1 MRRQKSDFEL
11 LAPKMRQ
18 PIHITYLA
26 KYILKKTI
34 EETQEVINRGVDMG
48 LFEEVKFNGYYKLKN
63 QD

>member
-26 KYILKKTI
+26 KYILKKTLK
-34 EETQEVINRGVDMG
+34 ETQEVIDRGVEQGSIRGSQSSM
-48 LFEEVKFNGYYKLKN
+48 VTTN
-63 QD
+63 

>member
-1 MRRQKSDFEL
+1 
-11 LAPKMRQ
+11 MRQ

-34 EETQEVINRGVDMG
+34 EETQEVINRGIQQG
-48 LFEEVKFNGYYKLKN
+48 IFEEVKFNGYYKLKN

>member
-26 KYILKKTI
+26 KYILKKTLK
-34 EETQEVINRGVDMG
+34 ETQEVINRGVEQG
-48 LFEEVKFNGYYKLKN
+48 IFEEVKFNGYYKLKH
-63 QD
+63 QE

>member
-26 KYILKKTI
+26 KYILKKTLK
-34 EETQEVINRGVDMG
+34 ETQEVIDRGIEMG
-48 LFEEVKFNGYYKLKN
+48 LFELSKFDGYYKLKN

>member
-26 KYILKKTI
+26 KYILKKTLK
-34 EETQEVINRGVDMG
+34 ETQEVIDRGIEMG
-48 LFEEVKFNGYYKLKN
+48 IFELSKFDGYYKLKN

>member
-26 KYILKKTI
+26 KYILKNTLK
-34 EETQEVINRGVDMG
+34 ETQEVIDRGIEMG
-48 LFEEVKFNGYYKLKN
+48 LFELSKFDGYYKLKN